1 VREVVPRTCALAEG
15 SEPHLHSLWH
25 PFASHL
31 VMRGVQLLAVK
42 ELLGRTT
49 LAQVLIYFH
58 LGPNITR
65 DAIRLLDGDNVATG

>member
-1 VREVVPRTCALAEG
+1 
-15 SEPHLHSLWH
+15 
-25 PFASHL
+25 
-31 VMRGVQLLAVK
+31 MRGVQLLAVK